1 MIYKNEILLSQIQ
14 FSYFCL
20 NFSIMKISIDHNSAI
35 PLYLQIENQLRN
47 IIREPEYKKGKML
60 PNEVDLSK
68 QLGISRNTLR
78 QAINN
83 LVTEGL
89 LVRKKGIGTIVVNQS
104 VSSKAKNWLSFTQE
118 MKAQGIE
125 PTNYELHTSW
135 ALPSEEICRFFS
147 ITDEKKILKLER
159 LRGNPEF
166 PFVYFISYF
175 NPRIGLTG
183 NEDFPRP
190 LYEILEQDY
199 SSVAKISKEE
209 ISAQL
214 ADKFLAQKLEIKP
227 GDAILIRKRFVY
239 DPGGRPL
246 EWNIGYYRADSFVY
260 TLEFE
265 REV

>member
-1 MIYKNEILLSQIQ
+1 
-14 FSYFCL
+14 
-20 NFSIMKISIDHNSAI
+20 MKISIDHNSAI

-60 PNEVDLSK
+60 HNEVDLSK

-147 ITDEKKILKLER
+147 ILKLER

-166 PFVYFISYF
+166 PVVYFISYF

-183 NEDFPRP
+183 NEDFSRP

>member
-78 QAINN
+78 QTINN
-83 LVTEGL
+83 
-89 LVRKKGIGTIVVNQS
+89 
-104 VSSKAKNWLSFTQE
+104 
-118 MKAQGIE
+118 
-125 PTNYELHTSW
+125 LHTSW

-183 NEDFPRP
+183 NEDFSRP

-246 EWNIGYYRADSFVY
+246 ERNIGYYRADSFVY

>member
-1 MIYKNEILLSQIQ
+1 M
-14 FSYFCL
+14 
-20 NFSIMKISIDHNSAI
+20 
-35 PLYLQIENQLRN
+35 
-47 IIREPEYKKGKML
+47 
-60 PNEVDLSK
+60 
-68 QLGISRNTLR
+68 
-78 QAINN
+78 
-83 LVTEGL
+83 
-89 LVRKKGIGTIVVNQS
+89 
-104 VSSKAKNWLSFTQE
+104 SFTQE

-183 NEDFPRP
+183 NEDFSRP

>member
-1 MIYKNEILLSQIQ
+1 MIYKNEILLSQVQ

-183 NEDFPRP
+183 NEDFSRP
-190 LYEILEQDY
+190 LY
-199 SSVAKISKEE
+199 E

>member
-1 MIYKNEILLSQIQ
+1 MHRLL
-14 FSYFCL
+14 
-20 NFSIMKISIDHNSAI
+20 
-35 PLYLQIENQLRN
+35 
-47 IIREPEYKKGKML
+47 
-60 PNEVDLSK
+60 
-68 QLGISRNTLR
+68 T
-78 QAINN
+78 
-83 LVTEGL
+83 
-89 LVRKKGIGTIVVNQS
+89 
-104 VSSKAKNWLSFTQE
+104 
-118 MKAQGIE
+118 
-125 PTNYELHTSW
+125 
-135 ALPSEEICRFFS
+135 
-147 ITDEKKILKLER
+147 KKILKLER

-183 NEDFPRP
+183 NEDFSRP

>member
-78 QAINN
+78 QA
-83 LVTEGL
+83 
-89 LVRKKGIGTIVVNQS
+89 
-104 VSSKAKNWLSFTQE
+104 
-118 MKAQGIE
+118 KAQGIE

-183 NEDFPRP
+183 NEDFSRP